1 MPTIPAIYRR
11 GRSRPRTARTV
22 ALAFGLALSLALCLA
37 AALAAPPARAQAVA
51 GSPAD
56 LQFTVRDA
64 TTGQP
69 ATAERLVID
78 YVAGRL
84 NTILDTQPS
93 APSFTTAGVP
103 VKDIGQYVLTIWY
116 QGVPYWWQKRGS
128 DLLAGPVELVVFSA
142 TEAREAVTM
151 TGLNIVVRQRG
162 DTAEIEYLAEVT
174 NDAQPQATVQRS
186 PGTFEL
192 PLPAGATAIEASYRR
207 GPEPTPID
215 VTASGTRAQLAVP
228 LTPGTNHVRMVA
240 RAPWSGAL
248 ELAVGSDLP
257 LTAWSLLVTPA
268 SVAVEGPGLQAPD
281 ETSAP
286 GYVRRPGPALGA
298 GESLVVRL
306 HSGTPAGEPEQLFTA
321 APESAA
327 GDAAPAAAAADEGGR
342 GLPLPLAA
350 LLVLIIIGAL
360 VLVRRARS

>member
-1 MPTIPAIYRR
+1 MPTIPATPRR
-11 GRSRPRTARTV
+11 GRSLPRPTRTLAP
-22 ALAFGLALSLALCLA
+22 ALGLAACLA

-78 YVAGRL
+78 YIAGRL
-84 NTILDTQPS
+84 NTILDMQPS
-93 APSFTTAGVP
+93 SPSFAAPGVP

-128 DLLAGPVELVVFSA
+128 DLLAGPVQLDVFSA

-162 DTAEIEYLAEVT
+162 DTAEIECLVEVT
-174 NDAQPQATVQRS
+174 NDALPQATVLRTF
-186 PGTFEL
+186 GTFEL
-192 PLPAGATAIEASYRR
+192 PLPAGATAVEASYRR
-207 GPEPTPID
+207 GPEPTPIS
-215 VTASGTRAQLAVP
+215 VTVTGPRAQLAVP
-228 LTPGTNHVRMVA
+228 LTPGANHIRLVA
-240 RAPWSGAL
+240 RAPWDGVL
-248 ELAVGSDLP
+248 ELAVGSDLA

-268 SVAVEGPGLQAPD
+268 SVTVESTGLQAPD

-286 GYVRRPGPALGA
+286 GYVRRPGPALAA
-298 GESLVVRL
+298 GETLVVRL

-321 APESAA
+321 APETAA
-327 GDAAPAAAAADEGGR
+327 GDAAPAAAADDAGGR

>member
-1 MPTIPAIYRR
+1 MPTIPATPRR
-11 GRSRPRTARTV
+11 GRSRPRPTTIL
-22 ALAFGLALSLALCLA
+22 ALPPRLALSLMLGLA
-37 AALAAPPARAQAVA
+37 ATLAAPPARAQAVA
-51 GSPAD
+51 GSTAD
-56 LQFTVRDA
+56 LQFTVHDV

-78 YVAGRL
+78 YIAGRL
-84 NTILDTQPS
+84 NTILDTRPS
-93 APSFTTAGVP
+93 APSFTAAGVP

-128 DLLAGPVELVVFSA
+128 DLLAGPVQLDVFSA

-162 DTAEIEYLAEVT
+162 DMAEIELLAEVT
-174 NDAQPQATVQRS
+174 NDALPQATVLRN

-192 PLPAGATAIEASYRR
+192 PLPAGATAVEATYRR
-207 GPEPTPID
+207 GPEPTPIA
-215 VTASGTRAQLAVP
+215 VTVSGTRAQLAVP
-228 LTPGTNHVRMVA
+228 LTPGSNHIRMVA
-240 RAPWSGAL
+240 RAPWDATL
-248 ELAVGSDLP
+248 DLAVGSDLP
-257 LTAWSLLVTPA
+257 LTSWSLLVTPP
-268 SVAVEGPGLQAPD
+268 SVTVESPGLQAPD
-281 ETSAP
+281 ETTAP

-298 GESLVVRL
+298 GETLVVRL
-306 HSGTPAGEPEQLFTA
+306 HAGTPAGEPEQLFTA

-327 GDAAPAAAAADEGGR
+327 GDAAPAAAADDEGGR

-350 LLVLIIIGAL
+350 LLVLVIIGAL